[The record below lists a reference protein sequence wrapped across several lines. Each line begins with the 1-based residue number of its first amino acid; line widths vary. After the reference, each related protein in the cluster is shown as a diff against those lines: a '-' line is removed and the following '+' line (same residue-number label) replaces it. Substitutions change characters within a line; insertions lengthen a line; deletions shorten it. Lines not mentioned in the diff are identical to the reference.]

1 MHFLIN
7 HSKKKAMTNDE
18 KILHW
23 INLSNYDVETAE
35 AMLYTKRY
43 LYVGFMCHQAIEKIF
58 KACYIKLTEEIPPF
72 THDLEYI
79 ALKSGFYQSLS
90 EKQKDFIGE
99 LNPLNIETRYSEYK
113 EEISK
118 RLTPSKCVNLL
129 EQTKKL
135 QQWTKETILSV
146 K

>member
-1 MHFLIN
+1 
-7 HSKKKAMTNDE
+7 MTVEE
-18 KILHW
+18 KVLYW
-23 INLSNYDVETAE
+23 VNLSDYDLETAE
-35 AMLYTKRY
+35 GMMQIKKY
-43 LYVGFMCHQAIEKIF
+43 LYVGFMCHQVVEKIF
-58 KACYIKLTEEIPPF
+58 KACYTKLKEDTPPF

-79 ALKSGFYQSLS
+79 AMKSGFYENLS

-99 LNPLNIETRYSEYK
+99 LNPLNIEARYSEYK

-118 RLTPSKCVNLL
+118 RLTPAKCAKIL

-135 QQWTKETILSV
+135 QQWTKETILSA